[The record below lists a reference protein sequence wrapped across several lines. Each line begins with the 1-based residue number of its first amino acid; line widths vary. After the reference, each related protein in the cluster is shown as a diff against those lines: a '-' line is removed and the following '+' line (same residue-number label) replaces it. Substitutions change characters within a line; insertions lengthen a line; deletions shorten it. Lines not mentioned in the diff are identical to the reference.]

1 MIRRL
6 AVLFLLGVSAASA
19 QEVMAPKVITTSD
32 AAPNVTATAPTG
44 QGSMWV
50 DSGGSSPLEKDFAA
64 RFFIEQGVVVRT
76 FAGFDVGAY
85 VNTTD
90 SMDQHSLD
98 WNRFARGSAGVKL
111 VKTFNNKYFGGLI
124 RGDVGYTAERRFVS
138 GTSAAAPSFDIND
151 WIGWNPRAGLFP
163 GSSWGIAALNISPT
177 ELHNTLFN
185 DFVKQGVVLWKEK
198 DHGTSHPKP
207 ELITFGQM
215 TLSKDVLG
223 YDWNNF
229 TREGGGVEI
238 MVPTERSTYEV
249 GAMYLYETRTVIPRT
264 GAGVEFFIRF
274 WHGWQDKH

>member
-6 AVLFLLGVSAASA
+6 ALLVLLGASAASA

-32 AAPNVTATAPTG
+32 SAPNIAATGPTG

-111 VKTFNNKYFGGLI
+111 VRTFNNKYFGGLI
-124 RGDVGYTAERRFVS
+124 RGDIGYTGEHR
-138 GTSAAAPSFDIND
+138 
-151 WIGWNPRAGLFP
+151 
-163 GSSWGIAALNISPT
+163 
-177 ELHNTLFN
+177 
-185 DFVKQGVVLWKEK
+185 
-198 DHGTSHPKP
+198 
-207 ELITFGQM
+207 
-215 TLSKDVLG
+215 
-223 YDWNNF
+223 
-229 TREGGGVEI
+229 
-238 MVPTERSTYEV
+238 
-249 GAMYLYETRTVIPRT
+249 
-264 GAGVEFFIRF
+264 
-274 WHGWQDKH
+274 